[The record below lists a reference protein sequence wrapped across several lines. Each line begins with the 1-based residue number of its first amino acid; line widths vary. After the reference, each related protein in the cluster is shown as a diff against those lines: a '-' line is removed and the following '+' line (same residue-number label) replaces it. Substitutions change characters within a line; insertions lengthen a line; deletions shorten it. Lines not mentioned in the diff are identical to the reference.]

1 MIENKKKLKIALFHP
16 WLKSRG
22 GAEQVILKLARELN
36 AKIDIYTWIYDPDQT
51 FEGFKKYKINIV
63 APKFTKKLS
72 RLGILRGLFLIFSLF
87 SKIPL
92 EKYDLFLVSTSGVGE
107 FITFRNY
114 KKGKTYAYVH
124 TPLREANQNIIKWN
138 LENKYKNIFSKLFY
152 LFAVS
157 IYRFFEKISW
167 KRINHVIFNS
177 ELSQSRARNSNLIK
191 EQREYIVYPPIDFST
206 FNKLKNGKN
215 GKYFLYYSRLNLP
228 KRQDVLLNAWPHFV
242 KMNPAYK
249 LIIVGNVENK
259 NYFEKLKK
267 LQAQTK
273 NVEIKTNVPN
283 KEKENLLANSKG
295 GIFLGYE
302 EDFGIIPLEIIAAG
316 KPLMAPNEGGYVRLI
331 KGHPLF
337 YELTEKHSNKEMS
350 KEISKKLDEFTK
362 KRFSFKKKEIKLKNF
377 IEEMEKI
384 LK

>member
-157 IYRFFEKISW
+157 VYRFFEKISW

-191 EQREYIVYPPIDFST
+191 KQREYVVYPPIDFST